1 MPPSMPWKTGP
12 VCCRAAARSWIRR
25 TPSSSGPPSF
35 TASKSWGTAA
45 RIEIR

>member
-1 MPPSMPWKTGP
+1 MPPAMPWKTGP
-12 VCCRAAARSWIRR
+12 VRCRAAARSWMRP
-25 TPSSSGPPSF
+25 TASSSGPPSF